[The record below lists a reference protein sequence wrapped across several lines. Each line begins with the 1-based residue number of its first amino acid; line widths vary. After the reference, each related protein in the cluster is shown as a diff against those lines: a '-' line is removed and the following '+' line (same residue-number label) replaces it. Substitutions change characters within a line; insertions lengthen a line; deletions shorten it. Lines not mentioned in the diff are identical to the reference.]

1 MKKLIRLFA
10 VAIVM
15 ILASC
20 SGNSPLAV
28 AEKYMN
34 YMNDGEYNKVVELI
48 YTKPETPEDKVK
60 EEMEDFVEF
69 LKEMRKDIK
78 EEEKIK
84 SLKIISEEINE
95 DGTKAVVKYS
105 SVLNNGKEE
114 NSEIKLI
121 KDEKG
126 KWKIDLGK

>member
-20 SGNSPLAV
+20 SGNSPSAV

-34 YMNDGEYNKVVELI
+34 YMNDGEYDKVVELI

-121 KDEKG
+121 KNEKG